1 MKATYTI
8 VLEINNR
15 LNYTGIFLEILEIAS
30 LFLARRLLFPSPCHL
45 CHSETLD
52 STRSI
57 VIWQE
62 NCFRHFG

>member
-30 LFLARRLLFPSPCHL
+30 LFSLLFLAAALSFAM
-45 CHSETLD
+45 SFV
-52 STRSI
+52 S
-57 VIWQE
+57 
-62 NCFRHFG
+62 FRNT